1 MTEQALR
8 AALLK
13 LQGKSPLPAS
23 QFTSAQRM
31 ALDQFARQTGAVN
44 CLRQGRGAGAGR
56 TWTQARA

>member
-23 QFTSAQRM
+23 QFTLHSAWPWINLPGKQ
-31 ALDQFARQTGAVN
+31 VP
-44 CLRQGRGAGAGR
+44 
-56 TWTQARA
+56 

>member
-31 ALDQFARQTGAVN
+31 ALINLPGKQVP
-44 CLRQGRGAGAGR
+44 
-56 TWTQARA
+56 